1 MHNTEAPIADE
12 LLSAWL
18 DDELAPAERAR
29 VDAALAAQPALAARL
44 QQLRLANELT
54 RRHAGAIDQL
64 PLRPALQALLAQ
76 APEASAAAASAEPS
90 ANGSGAT
97 ILPLRA
103 RITRQ
108 WQQLNQNTL
117 ALAASLV
124 LAVGLSVGVMQRN
137 TDNAQD
143 GFALHAALLEQ
154 VASGDTL
161 QIGATSLSP
170 RFSFR
175 ATDGNWCR
183 VYHVDEASQSLD
195 NIACREG
202 DAWTLQVSV
211 PAPQQDAGVYVPATS
226 DAAGLDAE
234 LDRLMQGAPLA
245 LDTEARLLREGWQ
258 APE

>member
-18 DDELAPAERAR
+18 DNELSQTERAR

-54 RRHAGAIDQL
+54 RRHAGAIDQV
-64 PLRPALQALLAQ
+64 PLRPALQALLAA
-76 APEASAAAASAEPS
+76 APEARPATSAAANA
-90 ANGSGAT
+90 GAV
-97 ILPLRA
+97 ILPLRT
-103 RITRQ
+103 RLMRQ
-108 WQQLNQNTL
+108 WQQLSPAQGSL
-117 ALAASLV
+117 ALAASLLLATV
-124 LAVGLSVGVMQRN
+124 LTFGVLQRN
-137 TDNAQD
+137 SDSAQD
-143 GFALHAALLEQ
+143 GFAMHAALLEQ

-183 VYHVDEASQSLD
+183 VYRVDEANQSLD

-211 PAPQQDAGVYVPATS
+211 PAAPQDAGVYVPAS
-226 DAAGLDAE
+226 SAAGSLDEE

>member
-1 MHNTEAPIADE
+1 MYNTEAPIADE

-76 APEASAAAASAEPS
+76 AAETSAATAAAER
-90 ANGSGAT
+90 SGAT

-108 WQQLNQNTL
+108 WQQLHPSTL

-124 LAVGLSVGVMQRN
+124 LAVGLSIGVMQRN
-137 TDNAQD
+137 ADDTQD

-183 VYHVDEASQSLD
+183 VYRVDEASRSLD

-211 PAPQQDAGVYVPATS
+211 PAAQQDAGVYVPATS
-226 DAAGLDAE
+226 EAASLDAE

>member
-1 MHNTEAPIADE
+1 MHNTEATITDE
-12 LLSAWL
+12 MLSAWL
-18 DDELAPAERAR
+18 DDELAPPVRMR
-29 VDAALAAQPALAARL
+29 VDAALLAQPALAARL

-54 RRHAGAIDQL
+54 LRHAGTIDQL

-76 APEASAAAASAEPS
+76 APEASTATTSAE
-90 ANGSGAT
+90 GTGAT
-97 ILPLRA
+97 ILPLHA
-103 RITRQ
+103 RIMRQ
-108 WQQLNQNTL
+108 WQQLHPSTL

-137 TDNAQD
+137 ADNAQE

-183 VYHVDEASQSLD
+183 VYRVDEASQSLD

-211 PAPQQDAGVYVPATS
+211 PAAQQDAGVYVPATS
-226 DAAGLDAE
+226 DSASLDAE